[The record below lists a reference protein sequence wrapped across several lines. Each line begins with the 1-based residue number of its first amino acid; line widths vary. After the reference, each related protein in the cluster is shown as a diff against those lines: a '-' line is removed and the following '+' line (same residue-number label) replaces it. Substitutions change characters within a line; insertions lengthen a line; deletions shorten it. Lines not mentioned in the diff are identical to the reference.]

1 MTFLNPAVLLGLIAA
16 AIPIVLH
23 FLNLRKLKTIEF
35 STLAFLKEL
44 QKTKI
49 RRIKLKQWLLL
60 LLRVL
65 IILFLVLAFARPT
78 LKNISRGDSSAAKT
92 TAVIILDNTFS
103 MSVISEKGSRLN
115 NYKQIAKNLLTN
127 FQPGDE
133 IGVIAV
139 GDLKDKSISAS
150 GNFASVKKEIDDLEI
165 SNVSGTLNE
174 AMIKA
179 SQILYSSKNY
189 NKEIYLLS
197 DLQKGRIVNTDSEI
211 SGFGK
216 TITSDT
222 RLYLFNKTPNEIV
235 NLGIDDL
242 KPNNQLY
249 EVGKEVSFS
258 AIVKNYSGSA
268 VNDNVISF
276 FINGKR
282 TAQKNLS
289 LAANEAKEIL
299 FETTLQDTGLVE
311 FSAELEDDAI
321 LHDNKRFYSVYIP
334 SDISLLLLYDRPD
347 DAKFVKLALGIPNQK
362 IKLTELRVEQASSVN
377 LQKFDAVILIGSDKI
392 SASKPFAAYLSV
404 RGNIIV
410 MPGSQSTLSG
420 FQKFSK
426 ELGLPASTAIVGKPG
441 SPDSFSQFA
450 KTDFQHPLLKNI
462 FEEKTKTQIES
473 PEIFCYFKT
482 FSGSSGKNI
491 ISLADNSSFLSE
503 HNVGKG
509 KVLLYSSA
517 PILSWNTFPM
527 KAFFAPLMAKSLLY
541 CSIKGNRDSSIVCG
555 KDALADI
562 SNSVSQQ
569 IKVTT
574 PSNLDDYF
582 STDSLSNK
590 KYLPYLNTNET
601 GTYKVL
607 SGNKLLDYFSVNHDP
622 RESVLES
629 ASEAEFEDYLNQ
641 IGYEGKFISLS
652 TETDYLKEVYQSR
665 FGTELWKYFLFI
677 VLFLAIA
684 ESLLARSSKK
694 DLTT

>member
-78 LKNISRGDSSAAKT
+78 LKNISFGDSSAAKT
-92 TAVIILDNTFS
+92 TVVIILDNTFS
-103 MSVISEKGSRLN
+103 MSIIGEKGSRLN
-115 NYKQIAKNLLTN
+115 NFKQIAKNLLAN

-133 IGVIAV
+133 VAVIAV
-139 GDLKDKSISAS
+139 GDLKVKNVSAS
-150 GNFASVKKEIDDLEI
+150 GNFASIKKEIDDLEI

-174 AMIKA
+174 AMLKA

-197 DLQKGRIVNTDSEI
+197 DLQKGRIVNTSSEI

-216 TITSDT
+216 TISPDT
-222 RLYLFNKTPNEIV
+222 RLYLFNGTPNEIV
-235 NLGIDDL
+235 NLGIDDV

-258 AIVKNYSGSA
+258 ALVKNYSISA
-268 VNDNVISF
+268 VNDNVVSF

-282 TAQKNLS
+282 TAQKNIS
-289 LAANEAKEIL
+289 LAGNETKEIS

-311 FSAELEDDAI
+311 FSAELEDDAV
-321 LHDNKRFYSVYIP
+321 LQDNKRFFSVYIT
-334 SDISLLLLYDRPD
+334 SDISLLLLSDRAD
-347 DAKFVKLALGIPNQK
+347 DTKFVKLALGIPNQK
-362 IKLTELRVEQASSVN
+362 IKLTELRTEQISSVN
-377 LQKFDAVILIGSDKI
+377 PQKFDAVILIGVDKI
-392 SASKPFAAYLSV
+392 SDTKALANYLTTG
-404 RGNIIV
+404 GNIIV
-410 MPGSQSTLSG
+410 MPGAQSTLAG

-426 ELGLPASTAIVGKPG
+426 ELGLPTANAIVGKAG
-441 SPDSFSQFA
+441 SPDSFTQFA

-473 PEIFCYFKT
+473 PEIFCYFKI
-482 FSGSSGKNI
+482 FSGSNGKNI
-491 ISLADNSSFLSE
+491 ISLADNSSFISE
-503 HNVGKG
+503 YNVGKG

-517 PILSWNTFPM
+517 PVLSWNTFPM
-527 KAFFAPLMAKSLLY
+527 KAFFAPLIAKSLLY
-541 CSIKGNRDSSIVCG
+541 CSVKENQDSSIVCG

-574 PSNLDDYF
+574 PSDLDDYF

-590 KYLPYLNTNET
+590 KYLSYLNTNET

-629 ASEAEFEDYLNQ
+629 ASETEFEDYLKQ

-652 TETDYLKEVYQSR
+652 TETDYLKEIYQSR
-665 FGTELWKYFLFI
+665 FGTELWKYFLII
-677 VLFLAIA
+677 VLLLAIA
-684 ESLLARSSKK
+684 ESL
-694 DLTT
+694 

>member
-1 MTFLNPAVLLGLIAA
+1 MTFLNPAMLLGLIAA

-49 RRIKLKQWLLL
+49 RRIKLKQWILL

-65 IILFLVLAFARPT
+65 IILFLVMAFARPT
-78 LKNISRGDSSAAKT
+78 LKTISFGDSSTAKT

-103 MSVISEKGSRLN
+103 MSVIGEKGSRLN

-133 IGVIAV
+133 IAVIAV
-139 GDLKDKSISAS
+139 GHLRAKSISPS

-165 SNVSGTLNE
+165 SNISGTLNE

-216 TITSDT
+216 TISSDT
-222 RLYLFNKTPNEIV
+222 RLYLFTGTPNEIV
-235 NLGIDDL
+235 NLGVDDL

-258 AIVKNYSGSA
+258 AVIKNYSGSE
-268 VNDNVISF
+268 VNDNVVSF
-276 FINGKR
+276 FINGRR

-289 LAANEAKEIL
+289 LIASESKEIS

-311 FSAELEDDAI
+311 FSTELEDDAI
-321 LHDNKRFYSVYIP
+321 LQDNKRFFSVYIP
-334 SDISLLLLYDRPD
+334 GDISLLLLGDRTD
-347 DAKFVKLALGIPNQK
+347 DTKFVKLALGIPNQK
-362 IKLTELRVEQASSVN
+362 IKLTELRTEQTASVN
-377 LQKFDAVILIGSDKI
+377 LQKFDAVIIVGTEKLSDAKPFSNYI
-392 SASKPFAAYLSV
+392 SAG
-404 RGNIIV
+404 GNIIV
-410 MPGSQSTLSG
+410 MPGSQNTLAG

-426 ELGLPASTAIVGKPG
+426 GLGLPTANAVVGKPG
-441 SPDSFSQFA
+441 SPDSFTQFA

-462 FEEKTKTQIES
+462 FEEKTKAEIES

-482 FSGSSGKNI
+482 FSGQTGKNI

-503 HNVGKG
+503 YNIGKG

-517 PILSWNTFPM
+517 PVLSWNTFPL
-527 KAFFAPLMAKSLLY
+527 KAFFAPLMTKSLLY
-541 CSIKGNRDSSIVCG
+541 CSVKSNIDSFIVCG
-555 KDALADI
+555 KEALADI

-574 PSNLDDYF
+574 PGNLDDYF
-582 STDSLSNK
+582 SADSLSNK
-590 KYLPYLNTNET
+590 KYLPYPNTFET
-601 GTYKVL
+601 GTYKIF
-607 SGNKLLDYFSVNHDP
+607 SRNHLLDYFSVNHDP
-622 RESVLES
+622 RESVLE
-629 ASEAEFEDYLNQ
+629 AVSETAFEGYLKQ
-641 IGYEGKFISLS
+641 IGYEGKFISLA
-652 TETDYLKEVYQSR
+652 TGTNYLKDIYQSR
-665 FGTELWKYFLFI
+665 FGTELWKYFLII
-677 VLFLAIA
+677 VLLLAVA

-694 DLTT
+694 DITT